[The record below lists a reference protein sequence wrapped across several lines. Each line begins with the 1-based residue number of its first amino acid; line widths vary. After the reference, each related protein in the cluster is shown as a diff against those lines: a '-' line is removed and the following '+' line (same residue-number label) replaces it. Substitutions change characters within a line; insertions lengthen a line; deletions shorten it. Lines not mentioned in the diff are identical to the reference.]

1 MKTVIILGP
10 AHPLRGGIAGFN
22 ERLAVAFQA
31 AGWQAKIYTFS
42 LQYPKLLFPG
52 KTQRTDAPKP
62 EGLNIDVAINSINP
76 MNWWIVG
83 RRIRK
88 ERPDL
93 LIPAFWLP
101 FMAPSLGAI
110 AGMAR
115 KNRHTK
121 AVALVHNMIPHE
133 HRPGDGP
140 FSRYFVKRMDGF
152 VALSQSVVDDIGAF
166 DTAKP
171 RTWSP
176 HPMYDHYGPQI
187 PREEAC
193 AALGLDPNYRYLLFF
208 GFIRHYKGLDLL
220 LEAMKELEGLEDV
233 RLIVAG
239 EFYEDESN
247 YHSLL
252 DALGDRVVSH
262 TDFIPEDRVRY
273 YFSAAELVVQ
283 PYRSATQ
290 SGVAQIAYFYEV
302 PMVVTN
308 VGGLPEIVP
317 DGSAGYVVEP
327 EPKAI
332 AAGIQRYFAL
342 SDKEPLLEALR
353 AEKARFTWDKM
364 VEAFIRV
371 AELKQ

>member
-1 MKTVIILGP
+1 LKTVTILGP

-62 EGLNIDVAINSINP
+62 EGLDIEVSINSINP
-76 MNWWIVG
+76 LNWWALG

-93 LIPAFWLP
+93 LVPAFWLP
-101 FMAPSLGAI
+101 FMAPSLGTI

-115 KNRHTK
+115 KNGRTK

-152 VALSQSVVDDIGAF
+152 VALSQSVVDDIARF
-166 DTAKP
+166 DAAKP
-171 RTWSP
+171 RTWGP
-176 HPMYDHYGPQI
+176 HPMYDHYGPKVD
-187 PREEAC
+187 RTEAC
-193 AALGLDPNYRYLLFF
+193 AALGLDPQYRYILFF
-208 GFIRHYKGLDLL
+208 GFIRQYKGLDLL
-220 LEAMKELEGLEDV
+220 LEAMKELEGQPNV

-247 YHSLL
+247 YRPLL
-252 DALGDRVVSH
+252 EALGDRVVAH
-262 TDFIPEDRVRY
+262 TGFIPEDRVRH
-273 YFSAAELVVQ
+273 YFSAADLVVQ

-290 SGVAQIAYFYEV
+290 SGVAQIAYYYEV

-317 DGSAGYVVEP
+317 DGRAGYVVEP
-327 EPKAI
+327 DPKAI
-332 AAGIQRYFAL
+332 AEGIQRYFAL
-342 SDKEPLLEALR
+342 PDKGPLLEALR

-364 VEAFIRV
+364 VEAFVRV
-371 AELKQ
+371 ARLD